1 MSAPAKSALLL
12 IDFQQAVFD
21 MPVAADAEAVL
32 DRLARLKDA
41 ARAANVPVIMVQHEE
56 AGTNFERD
64 TPSWQW
70 PAVIAPRDGEHL
82 VAKESCDAFLGTALA
97 ALLTRLGVTDLYVCG
112 YATEFCIDTS
122 VRRAASEGY
131 RVHVIADAQ
140 TTRNRP
146 HLPAA
151 AIRQHH
157 LWVWEGMSVKG
168 NSIKITEVEAVL
180 KSWG

>member
-1 MSAPAKSALLL
+1 MTTPNAALLL

-21 MPVAADAEAVL
+21 TPVAAEAEIIL
-32 DRLARLKDA
+32 ERLARLKDA
-41 ARAANVPVIMVQHEE
+41 ARKAGLPVIMVQHEE
-56 AGTNFERD
+56 AGTSFERD

-70 PAVIAPRDGEHL
+70 PAAIAPRDGEHL
-82 VAKESCDAFLGTALA
+82 VAKESCDAFLGTELA

-131 RVHVIADAQ
+131 RVQVIADAQ

-168 NSIKITEVEAVL
+168 NPIGITQTDAVL
-180 KSWG
+180 GRWL

>member
-1 MSAPAKSALLL
+1 MPAANAALLL

-21 MPVAADAEAVL
+21 TPVAADADIIL

-41 ARAANVPVIMVQHEE
+41 ARKAGLPVILVQHEE

-70 PAVIAPRDGEHL
+70 PAAIAPRDGEHL
-82 VAKESCDAFLGTALA
+82 VAKESCDAFLDTPLA
-97 ALLTRLGVTDLYVCG
+97 ALLTRLGVTDLYICG

-151 AIRQHH
+151 TIRRHH
-157 LWVWEGMSVKG
+157 LWIWEGMSMKG
-168 NSIKITEVEAVL
+168 NPIGITEVDTL
-180 KSWG
+180 LQSWG